1 MKVILIVEYRAEL
14 RKISFVAHSLG
25 GLVARYAIALLYES
39 STQKDSHEE
48 YEMQAVD
55 YSIKQHTVARTIAGL
70 EPVNFI
76 TFATPHLGTR
86 SHKQVTLKSF
96 HYCYSWTFIFN
107 LFL

>member
-1 MKVILIVEYRAEL
+1 MKVISIVECRPEL

-39 STQKDSHEE
+39 NTQKGSHEE
-48 YEMQAVD
+48 CEMQAVD
-55 YSIKQHTVARTIAGL
+55 YSSKQHTVAGTIAGL

-96 HYCYSWTFIFN
+96 HHRYSWTFIFN